1 MGRDKASLPFR
12 GSTLLEWQ
20 ADKLRRL
27 GVRDLMLSGCRR
39 DLPGARLIPDEL
51 PGRGPLS
58 GMHACFQRAAHPHCL
73 VLSVDAPWCPPG
85 RCWPWPG
92 LTGVPRRRPPSWP
105 WGASGSR

>member
-39 DLPGARLIPDEL
+39 DPPGPRLIPDEL

-58 GMHACFQRAAHPHCL
+58 GRHACSPRAAPPH
-73 VLSVDAPWCPPG
+73 
-85 RCWPWPG
+85 
-92 LTGVPRRRPPSWP
+92 
-105 WGASGSR
+105 